1 MKDIV
6 ITAKRARRERNFY
19 LLAFCLA
26 FLANVFAVVR
36 FGRPWG
42 ELFSQ
47 IGYVVVISMV
57 LYFVLWIPRL
67 LVAGLQRIFRKEH

>member
-6 ITAKRARRERNFY
+6 VTASRLRRERNFY
-19 LLAFCLA
+19 LVSFLLA
-26 FLANVFAVVR
+26 FLLNLVAVVR
-36 FGRPWG
+36 FDRPWT

-47 IGYVVVISMV
+47 IGYVVVISVV

-67 LVAGLQRIFRKEH
+67 VVAGVRRVFCTGK